1 MFPCPREATIG
12 RKKKERRSSR
22 VSRSRPFG
30 VTLIAA
36 LCALGALEALYYTL
50 MYLGIRP
57 FTIGDMQ
64 FYGQNFWGAL
74 LWALSVLAYLWAMR
88 ALWTLDPQGWMFAV
102 LISGFNLI
110 LAFVSLL
117 GGSSFQALLPSIV
130 VNAAILIYCL
140 MPNTKEAF
148 GRV

>member
-1 MFPCPREATIG
+1 M
-12 RKKKERRSSR
+12 
-22 VSRSRPFG
+22 SRSRPFG
-30 VTLIAA
+30 VTVLAI

-50 MYLGIRP
+50 QYLGILP
-57 FTIGDMQ
+57 FSLGEMK

-88 ALWTLDPQGWMFAV
+88 ALWTLDPQGWMFSV

-110 LAFVSLL
+110 LAFVSIL
-117 GGSSFQALLPSIV
+117 GQSTLQALLPSII
-130 VNAAILIYCL
+130 VNAVILIYCL
-140 MPNTKEAF
+140 MPNTREAF